1 MGSAIFSDF
10 IILKQNEIFS
20 RISVQSV
27 LTTPNEA
34 HLSNDCCI
42 SLHRVLYQC
51 DGDYKCK
58 WESTWSGDP

>member
-20 RISVQSV
+20 RTSS

-34 HLSNDCCI
+34 HLSNDRCI